1 MGNKSV
7 DNSLWWSTLK
17 RHAEDVIS
25 FLSKPDR
32 IPFVYLVIILA
43 LMDLI
48 AWLLSYAYISL
59 ILQPLL
65 PNLSRFLTIKAG
77 GKLWI

>member
-59 ILQPLL
+59 IYSVVIL
-65 PNLSRFLTIKAG
+65 FLILISIFGLDEEAK
-77 GKLWI
+77 